1 MLAKQAG
8 GLCVELGARV
18 FCSAGQASCQ
28 AREGGFAG
36 LPGWQPQDEPGDGTS
51 MAPVWAQHYS
61 LSHWHGDLRTSAKPR
76 GGCEACSQPSVPLRM
91 RAPGPES
98 QVPWP
103 LGGWPG
109 AWELPSLAFAAALAP
124 STTASCPAPRAPAA
138 AAAGRCPPCLGGRL
152 PTDLRGQIHMVP
164 LPPPARWVR
173 LPLEN

>member
-76 GGCEACSQPSVPLRM
+76 GGREACSQPSVPLRM

-124 STTASCPAPRAPAA
+124 SPTEAARPPGPQRRQPQEGAHPA
-138 AAAGRCPPCLGGRL
+138 LGVDSL
-152 PTDLRGQIHMVP
+152 LT
-164 LPPPARWVR
+164 
-173 LPLEN
+173 

>member
-76 GGCEACSQPSVPLRM
+76 GGREACSQPSVPLRM
-91 RAPGPES
+91 RAPGPRARSPGHWVDGLEPGS
-98 QVPWP
+98 SRPWP
-103 LGGWPG
+103 LPPLW
-109 AWELPSLAFAAALAP
+109 L
-124 STTASCPAPRAPAA
+124 PAPQQAARPPGPQRWQPQEGAHPA
-138 AAAGRCPPCLGGRL
+138 LGVDSL
-152 PTDLRGQIHMVP
+152 LT
-164 LPPPARWVR
+164 
-173 LPLEN
+173 